1 MISPKNK
8 KETEAT
14 DYTLILSDIAKAI
27 DKTNPDI
34 PKIVEL
40 LAKLPTSEEMKNL
53 IKVFED
59 KKFEFDKA
67 GRLKV
72 NVDRIGGVTGSIY
85 TYLKKA
91 NGTVFNPA
99 TEEKQDDIISALDNL
114 TGLEI
119 PNHDYIA
126 LTYVTVGNGIG
137 EIETA
142 VFKTGGSGGTTVAT
156 LTLAYD
162 ANDNLISV
170 TKT

>member
-1 MISPKNK
+1 MP
-8 KETEAT
+8 
-14 DYTLILSDIAKAI
+14 IL
-27 DKTNPDI
+27 
-34 PKIVEL
+34 EQ
-40 LAKLPTSEEMKNL
+40 
-53 IKVFED
+53 
-59 KKFEFDKA
+59 
-67 GRLKV
+67 G
-72 NVDRIGGVTGSIY
+72 NVDVSE
-85 TYLKKA
+85 L
-91 NGTVFNPA
+91 A